1 VQERRAETHFVAA
14 RGNVTETSAEQDL
27 RDRERELAEVQR
39 IAKVGGVVVD
49 LRDGFHNRRSPEYLA
64 IHGLPPEAKNESH
77 SDWVQR
83 IHPED
88 RERAELQFLDMLEG
102 TAERYSS
109 EYRIIRPS
117 DGEIRWIA
125 AEGQIERGPDGRA
138 IRMVGAHIDITERS
152 LVREMLR
159 ESEERFR
166 LIADSAPVPIW
177 VTQLDRTRSFAN
189 RAYVEFIGRPYEEA
203 LAFDWRTILHPEDM
217 ARIVQESIAGEASLK
232 PFVLEARY
240 RRYDGEVRWI
250 RSESQP
256 RWDPLGRHIGF
267 IGVAHDITV
276 AKQAEIDLRLV
287 NDRLEGLV
295 ADRTEQLRSRESQ
308 LRAILETTNQ
318 HQGLL
323 DLTGRLV
330 YANITMLSAAAAS
343 FEEVAGRP
351 YWETR
356 WFETTPGA
364 SEIIERAFRNAAR
377 GETARVELELQ
388 LPGGRCHL
396 DIALRP
402 VSDETGRIA
411 AVLAE
416 GVDTTERRLNE
427 EALRQAQK
435 MEAVGQLT
443 GGVAHDFNNLLT
455 IIRSATDFLRR
466 RDLPDERRRRYVD
479 AISDT
484 TDRASRLTRQLLA
497 FARRQ
502 PLAPVT
508 FDVAAHVESIA
519 ALIRPLVG
527 GRIKIE
533 IERGSEKLFAVA
545 DVGQFETALVN
556 LAVNARD
563 AMNGEGRLVISSQ
576 LAGTVPS
583 VRSHQVR
590 HGDFVA
596 VSIADTGS
604 GIPPQ
609 HLQVIFE
616 PFFTTKDV
624 GRGTGLGLSQVHG
637 FAKQS
642 GGDIVVRS
650 VAGEGAV
657 FTLYLPRSQAPAA
670 GVPAPRLQ
678 ADPVGGLGHRVLV
691 VEDNPDVGNF
701 STELLEDLGYATEWA
716 KSADEALARLAG
728 DSLEF
733 DLVFS
738 DVIMPGMNGVE
749 MATIIRDKY
758 PGLPVVLT
766 SGYSSVL
773 AENAYHGFELIQK
786 PYSVEILSRVLR
798 RSIAAHRKRES

>member
-1 VQERRAETHFVAA
+1 
-14 RGNVTETSAEQDL
+14 VTETSAEQEL

-39 IAKVGGVVVD
+39 IAKVGGVVVEF
-49 LRDGFHNRRSPEYLA
+49 RDGFQNRRSPEYLA
-64 IHGLPPEAKNESH
+64 IHGLPSEAKNESH
-77 SDWVQR
+77 SDWVKR

-88 RERAELQFLDMLEG
+88 RERAERQFLDLLEG
-102 TAERYSS
+102 TSERYSS

-117 DGEIRWIA
+117 DGELRWIA
-125 AEGQIERGPDGRA
+125 AEGRIERGPDGRA
-138 IRMVGAHIDITERS
+138 VRMIGAHIDITERA
-152 LVREMLR
+152 LAREMLR

-189 RAYVEFIGRPYEEA
+189 RAYVEFVGVPYDEA
-203 LAFDWRTILHPEDM
+203 LAFDWRTILHPDDM
-217 ARIVQESIAGEASLK
+217 ARVVQESIEGEASLS
-232 PFVLEARY
+232 PFVLEGRY
-240 RRYDGEVRWI
+240 RRADGQVRWI

-256 RWDPLGRHIGF
+256 RWDPAGRHIGF
-267 IGVAHDITV
+267 IGVAHDITL
-276 AKQAEIDLRLV
+276 AKQAEIDLRMV
-287 NDRLEGLV
+287 NDSLESLV

-318 HQGLL
+318 HQWLL
-323 DLTGRLV
+323 DLEGTLV
-330 YANITMLSAAAAS
+330 YANTTSLTAAVAS
-343 FEEVAGRP
+343 FEDVGGRP

-356 WFETTPGA
+356 WFEAAPGA
-364 SEIIERAFRNAAR
+364 AKIIERAFRDAAL
-377 GETARVELELQ
+377 GEIARAELELH
-388 LPGGRCHL
+388 LPGGRRHL

-402 VSDETGRIA
+402 VSNETGRIV

-416 GVDTTERRLNE
+416 GVDTTERRVNE

-484 TDRASRLTRQLLA
+484 TDRASRLTGQLLA

-502 PLAPVT
+502 PLSPVT
-508 FDVAAHVESIA
+508 FDVAAQVESVA
-519 ALIRPLVG
+519 NLIRPLVG
-527 GRIKIE
+527 GRIRIE
-533 IERGSEKLFAVA
+533 IETGGEKLFAIA

-563 AMNGEGRLVISSQ
+563 AMSEEGRLVISSHV
-576 LAGTVPS
+576 ATTIPS
-583 VRSHQVR
+583 VRSQQVR
-590 HGDFVA
+590 NGDFVA
-596 VSIADTGS
+596 ISIADTGS

-609 HLQVIFE
+609 QLDAIFE

-624 GRGTGLGLSQVHG
+624 GRGTGLGLSQVFG
-637 FAKQS
+637 FARQS

-650 VAGEGAV
+650 AVGEGAV
-657 FTLYLPRSQAPAA
+657 FTLYLPRSRAPATNA
-670 GVPAPRLQ
+670 PAPRL
-678 ADPVGGLGHRVLV
+678 ATDSAGGLGHRVLV
-691 VEDNPDVGNF
+691 VEDNPDVGEF

-716 KSADEALARLAG
+716 RSADEALAMLAE
-728 DSLEF
+728 DKSAF

-738 DVIMPGMNGVE
+738 DVIMPGMNGVDL
-749 MATIIRDKY
+749 ATTIRDKY

-773 AENAYHGFELIQK
+773 ADNASYGFDLVQK
-786 PYSVEILSRVLR
+786 PYSVEMLSRVLR
-798 RSIAAHRKRES
+798 RSIAARRILGPS